1 MLAPG
6 NYNPPYKYQ
15 YTVALATPG
24 IDGTLQQP
32 KEEVTETYATVLEE
46 TKKWI
51 DAEAGVVQTIL
62 TGIDNDIYST
72 VDACPHTME
81 MWKVIERL
89 KQEWQRFVTLVK
101 RSQELKTV
109 SYHKLYDFLKQHQ
122 NEVNEIRAKRL
133 ARTANPLA
141 LVTQQQP
148 VYYPQPNPTHYTQS
162 LSTKSQAATKNKGKA
177 KSNSPPTYDQEPK
190 VVADDEASSKEKE
203 IDKLMALISMY
214 DRLTGQYYN
223 QREVNVTR
231 ARENVGTQIQEV
243 IPDAVDNFRPIF
255 DTKPFEKVT
264 DLAVLRWRSID
275 DSEDGIL
282 KKKMKLLKTALNCQG
297 HSYYSTNTSDSISD
311 IRKESKR
318 GRTVFCDLAR
328 LQRQEKEANEEAEAL
343 RKNLEQETKNLVTQA
358 GAAKSS
364 STNIFSTVSTT
375 AKASGTNLVNTV
387 SIPVSTASPNKGLS
401 LSDTSNFQ
409 EDDS

>member
-1 MLAPG
+1 MLSDIKLRSSARPPDTSFKNKAKPISCSRSLEALVPEVVAKVYNILHGVLTTDKVNILEENGSAPG
-6 NYNPPYKYQ
+6 QGSSTNNPPYKYQ

-62 TGIDNDIYST
+62 TGIDNDIY
-72 VDACPHTME
+72 
-81 MWKVIERL
+81 L
-89 KQEWQRFVTLVK
+89 KWQRFVTLVK

-122 NEVNEIRAKRL
+122 NEVNEIRAKIL

-141 LVTQQQP
+141 LVAQQQP

-177 KSNSPPTYDQEPK
+177 NSNSPPTYDQEPK

-203 IDKLMALISMY
+203 IDKLMALISITKY

-223 QREVNVTR
+223 QRAVNVTR

-255 DTKPFEKVT
+255 DTKPFEKGT
-264 DLAVLRWRSID
+264 ESDLS
-275 DSEDGIL
+275 
-282 KKKMKLLKTALNCQG
+282 Q
-297 HSYYSTNTSDSISD
+297 
-311 IRKESKR
+311 
-318 GRTVFCDLAR
+318 
-328 LQRQEKEANEEAEAL
+328 L
-343 RKNLEQETKNLVTQA
+343 RKDIKNIGLLQGFNSSRLHFLNFFNDPRIIREQRI
-358 GAAKSS
+358 AA
-364 STNIFSTVSTT
+364 NWV
-375 AKASGTNLVNTV
+375 
-387 SIPVSTASPNKGLS
+387 
-401 LSDTSNFQ
+401 
-409 EDDS
+409 